1 LSAITASLVDVAFH
15 NPIRNLSDTMSL
27 TTVFTDPAGQL
38 FSLGVAGIVVWH
50 LIPRA
55 RANER
60 MLVQLAFFCVMT
72 FVLADAHLAPL
83 SYADGGTRD
92 VNALLLTF
100 AKILWWVHLAW
111 AIIGIVRI
119 YLVVNGKPREAR
131 LLQDLIVGVVYL
143 GMVLSVLAFV
153 FGVPIGTLVATS
165 GVVAIILGLALQN
178 TLSDVFSG
186 IALTLGRPYQLGDW
200 IHLSDSTEGRI
211 VESTW
216 RSTHLL
222 TAESNIVVLPN
233 SVLAKLGLTNVS
245 RPFETHRMSVI
256 VRIAPTRMPSV
267 VFDVMNAVLSSS
279 SKILKDPAPIVWLK
293 TLDAVA
299 LEIELQFWVASIT
312 QRIAARNE
320 ILDLVYRHCKAYGLL
335 LATPTSALVSF
346 HDLPTEETAEPPPV
360 TPLEL
365 IKAIPIFKS
374 LDLDEKKA
382 LAEATV
388 VREFNSGEVIARQDE
403 PAANLMIVRSGIVAV
418 RNHDEELGRLAPGDY
433 FGGASLFAGAG
444 EAGTL
449 EALEP
454 VIVYEIKQQAL
465 AALLAERP
473 ALAQSL
479 TSALAHRGRR
489 TPPSASQVPSE
500 SRNSRVFLTAIQ
512 SIFRG

>member
-1 LSAITASLVDVAFH
+1 MIIASVMKVEFH
-15 NPIRNLSDTMSL
+15 NPNSNLSDTMSL
-27 TTVFTDPAGQL
+27 TNVFADSAVQL
-38 FSLGVAGIVVWH
+38 LSLGIAGIVVWH
-50 LIPRA
+50 LIPRG
-55 RANER
+55 RPNER
-60 MLVQLAFFCVMT
+60 MLVQLAFFGVMT
-72 FVLADAHLAPL
+72 FVLANAHLAPL

-186 IALTLGRPYQLGDW
+186 IALTLGRPYQLGEW
-200 IHLSDSTEGRI
+200 IHLGDGTEGRI

-233 SVLAKLGLTNVS
+233 SVLAKLALTNVS
-245 RPFETHRMSVI
+245 RPSETHRMSVI

-267 VFDVMNAVLSSS
+267 VFDVMKAVLSSS
-279 SKILKDPAPIVWLK
+279 STILTEPAPVVWFK

-299 LEIELQFWVASIT
+299 LEIELQFWVASIS

-320 ILDLVYRHCKAYGLL
+320 VLDLVYRHCKSYGLL
-335 LATPTSALVSF
+335 LATPSSALVSIR
-346 HDLPTEETAEPPPV
+346 DLPTEETVDPPAV

-365 IKAIPIFKS
+365 IKAISIFKS
-374 LDLDEKKA
+374 LGLDEKMA
-382 LAEATV
+382 LAEAAV

-403 PAANLMIVRSGIVAV
+403 PVANLMILRSGIVAV
-418 RNHDEELGRLAPGDY
+418 RNDDGELGRLAPGDY
-433 FGGASLFAGAG
+433 FGGASLFPDAGGAC
-444 EAGTL
+444 TL
-449 EALEP
+449 EAIEH
-454 VIVYEIKQQAL
+454 VIIYEIKQQAL
-465 AALLAERP
+465 AALLTERP
-473 ALAQSL
+473 ALARSL
-479 TSALAHRGRR
+479 TSALAHRGQR
-489 TPPSASQVPSE
+489 TLSGATQAAPDA
-500 SRNSRVFLTAIQ
+500 RNSRVFLTAIQ